1 MARITKTSALTNIRR
16 TMEFSIYDQDEF
28 DNRLLAYK
36 RGDIDIDTA
45 FPLISVHGKHFIVD
59 GITAD
64 EWNRSLAKQ
73 VD

>member
-16 TMEFSIYDQDEF
+16 TMEFSQYYQDEF
-28 DNRLLAYK
+28 DKRMLAYM
-36 RGDIDIDTA
+36 RGDVDIETA
-45 FPLISVHGKHFIVD
+45 FPLISVHGRHFIVD

-64 EWNRSLAKQ
+64 EWNNTLAKQ